1 MTDAQRTALVTGGGR
16 GIGAAI
22 CRSLAEAGHRVIVA
36 DLDPTN
42 ASEVAKDLGG
52 IAVEMDVTDNRSVV
66 AAFAE
71 AARLVGTPDIL
82 VNNAGWDELMPFLET
97 DEIFAEKVVQINYH
111 GVVRT
116 VRAALPG
123 MVDKG
128 WGRIV
133 NIASDAGRVGSTHE
147 AVYSGAKGGVIAF
160 SKTIAREFARHG
172 ITVNSVCPGPT
183 ETPLLKTIL
192 DASEDSDHVI
202 NSIRRTIPMRRLG
215 RPSDLGPA
223 VVFFASEGAGFVTGQ
238 TLSVSG
244 GLTMA

>member
-1 MTDAQRTALVTGGGR
+1 MPETQRTAFVTGGGR

-22 CRSLAEAGHRVIVA
+22 SRSLAEAGRRVVVA
-36 DLDPTN
+36 DIDPDN
-42 ASEVAKDLGG
+42 AKAVADEIDGV
-52 IAVEMDVTDNRSVV
+52 AVRLDVTDNDSVI
-66 AAFAE
+66 AAFEE
-71 AARLVGTPDIL
+71 ATRLVGVPDIL
-82 VNNAGWDELMPFLET
+82 VNNAGWDELMPFLDA
-97 DEIFAEKVVQINYH
+97 DEAFAEKVVQINYH

-123 MVDKG
+123 MVEKG
-128 WGRIV
+128 WGRVV

-147 AVYSGAKGGVIAF
+147 AVYSGAKGAVIAF

-192 DASEDSDHVI
+192 DASSDSDHVI
-202 NSIRRTIPMRRLG
+202 NSIRRSIPMRRLG
-215 RPSDLGPA
+215 KPEDLGPA

-244 GLTMA
+244 GLTMS